1 MGEFFNPRYPR
12 IDPFILI
19 CRMADDIQQKTKKVE
34 GSLLEAQDFENKL
47 KEMEQR
53 HHEER
58 VQFQKQQHEG
68 ALTFEQRIK
77 AERTEFLHSFE
88 KQMQIR

>member
-1 MGEFFNPRYPR
+1 
-12 IDPFILI
+12 
-19 CRMADDIQQKTKKVE
+19 MADDIQQKTKKVE

-47 KEMEQR
+47 KELEQR

-68 ALTFEQRIK
+68 AVAFEQRIK